1 MISGLW
7 SVGRV
12 CAVETQCI
20 ASLRVIGHCL
30 LVTGHRSLTTG
41 HWSHDHRSLV
51 TGHWS
56 HDHRSLL
63 DLIRHVRQSCPD
75 TAVVVVSAIVDPD
88 EARYVL
94 ELGVDGYIVKPFE
107 VSQIMITVMN
117 ALKKWELAQKQKTYQ
132 AELEKTVR
140 ERTDKLEDLIEE
152 LKTAKEISDRAADHH
167 RDQLYFMQTLID
179 AIPNP
184 IFFRDTQHR
193 YSGCNRTF
201 ESCFGVS
208 RSRLIGKTVFDVFPG
223 DQAAAFHEIDCQLIR
238 QPGHKTYEITVSLA
252 DKSFKDMMVCKAT
265 YFNTNGE
272 VSGIV
277 GVMMDITSRKE
288 AEIALTKAHQ
298 EMAALVAG
306 ISSILIC
313 LSDTRTVLRWN
324 ETAEQVLGAP
334 AQTAVGQEITT
345 LPLSWE
351 TELISDGLDRCQSRN
366 QPVTLQDVRFTRSDG
381 RQGFLG

>member
-1 MISGLW
+1 M
-7 SVGRV
+7 

-117 ALKKWELAQKQKTYQ
+117 ALKKWELEQKQKTYQ